1 MGWVAKKIVFKKSR
15 PKNFPNPS
23 HGRVGWVGGYN
34 ICENIIKKKSVCL
47 VLALGWSENINKK
60 KYMGD
65 GVKGCFHISVITCGW
80 TLSMCFV
87 PIIPYPFFVMCRWSL
102 SMMIDMSAYMLGVI

>member
-1 MGWVAKKIVFKKSR
+1 MAGVAKKIVFKKTR

-34 ICENIIKKKSVCL
+34 MCEILLKKSVCL

-60 KYMGD
+60 KSIGH
-65 GVKGCFHISVITCGW
+65 GVKCGFRLVI
-80 TLSMCFV
+80 LLV
-87 PIIPYPFFVMCRWSL
+87 VVL
-102 SMMIDMSAYMLGVI
+102 